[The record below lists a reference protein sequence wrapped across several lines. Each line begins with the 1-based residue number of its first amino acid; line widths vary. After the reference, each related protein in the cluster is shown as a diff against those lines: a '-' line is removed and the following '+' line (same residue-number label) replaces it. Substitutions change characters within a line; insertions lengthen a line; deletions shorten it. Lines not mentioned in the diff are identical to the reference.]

1 MIDLNEI
8 RNDPNLI
15 VKKLKKRNFDFD
27 EKFFISS
34 ENERKKIQVL
44 TEDLQSKRNKISKE
58 IGAKKKEGEDISI
71 MMEEVSK
78 INEDLKKLTI
88 DLEQIQT
95 KLKNYLLNVPNLCH
109 ESVPEGIDENYNKVI
124 RTVGKKPNFD
134 FTVLDHSD
142 LGKKNEMI
150 DFDLGS
156 KISGSRFT
164 VLSGNFAKLHRALKN
179 FMIDIH
185 TKEHGYE
192 EVNVPYIVN
201 SESLH
206 GTGQL
211 PKFEMDLF
219 KIESKDNDFYLI
231 PTAEVPVTNIVR
243 NRIVNFSDLPIKYV
257 CHSPCFRSEAGSYGK
272 DTKGMIRQHQFEK
285 VELVQIISPSESYE
299 ALEQLTS
306 NAESILKKLKLH
318 YRVSLL
324 CTGDTGFSSSKTYDL
339 EVWLPSQNTYREISS
354 CSNFEDFQS
363 RRMLARSKID
373 GKMQFLHT
381 INGSGLAIGRTL
393 VAVIEN
399 YQQKDGSI
407 QIPDVLIDYMD
418 GQKVINL

>member
-15 VKKLKKRNFDFD
+15 FKKLKKRNFDFD

-44 TEDLQSKRNKISKE
+44 TEDLQNKRNKISKE
-58 IGAKKKEGEDISI
+58 IGVRKKKGEDISVI
-71 MMEEVSK
+71 MEEVSK
-78 INEDLKKLTI
+78 INENLKKLTF
-88 DLEQIQT
+88 DLEKIQI

-109 ESVPEGIDENYNKVI
+109 ESVPEGIDENHNEVI
-124 RTVGKKPNFD
+124 RTVGEKPKFD
-134 FTVLDHSD
+134 FPVLDHSD
-142 LGKKNEMI
+142 LGKKKEMI

-179 FMIDIH
+179 FMIDVH

-243 NRIVNFSDLPIKYV
+243 NRIVNFSELPIKYV

-285 VELVQIISPSESYE
+285 VELVQIISPSNSYE

-363 RRMLARSKID
+363 RRMLARSKIE

-407 QIPDVLIDYMD
+407 QIPDVLISYMD

>member
-8 RNDPNLI
+8 KNDPNLI

-78 INEDLKKLTI
+78 INEHLKKLTI

-124 RTVGKKPNFD
+124 RTVGEKPNFD
-134 FTVLDHSD
+134 FTVLDHAD

-179 FMIDIH
+179 FMIDVH

-299 ALEQLTS
+299 ALEQLTL

-354 CSNFEDFQS
+354 CSNFEVFQS

-418 GQKVINL
+418 GQKVINI